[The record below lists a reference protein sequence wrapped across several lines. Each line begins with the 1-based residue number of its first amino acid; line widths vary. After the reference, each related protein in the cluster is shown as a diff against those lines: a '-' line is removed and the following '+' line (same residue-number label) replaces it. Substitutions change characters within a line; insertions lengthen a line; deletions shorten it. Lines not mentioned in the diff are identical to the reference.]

1 MTIKQK
7 PITGNQQPESD
18 NKASFRDRIATQS
31 DEGGRAWVY
40 TNPPQGKLHNY
51 RTIVA
56 ILLLTFFFGAPF
68 IKLNGQA
75 IMLFD
80 VLHRKFIILGKI
92 FWPQDFHLLVI
103 AMITFIVALVLFTVI
118 YGRVF
123 CGWVCP
129 QTVFLEMVYR
139 KVEFLIDG
147 NAREQRRLAN
157 SELSFEKIWKRTLK
171 HTIFIFISMLI
182 SHTFL
187 SYFIGIEKVIDLLK
201 GGPFSNF
208 GSFLLMLLFSFV
220 FYFLYAFFRE
230 QVCSILCPY
239 GRLQGVL
246 LDSNSIV
253 VAYDYLRG
261 EPRGK
266 LIKSVGNCIDC
277 NKCVEVCPTNIDIRN
292 GTQLECINCT
302 SCIDACNSVMTKIK
316 KPKGLI
322 RFASENEIKNG
333 LAFKINKRIIAYSA
347 VLFILLSV
355 LLTLFITSKKT
366 ETTLLRTSGSL
377 YQEQENGDILNIY
390 NVKVLNK
397 STYDIPIQIKLL
409 SHEGSIQLISKKDTI
424 HKNDVMDDVLLLKI
438 NKENLNPGSN
448 KVSLGIFINNE
459 MVEEI
464 TTAFLGPAD

>member
-1 MTIKQK
+1 
-7 PITGNQQPESD
+7 
-18 NKASFRDRIATQS
+18 
-31 DEGGRAWVY
+31 
-40 TNPPQGKLHNY
+40 
-51 RTIVA
+51 
-56 ILLLTFFFGAPF
+56 
-68 IKLNGQA
+68 
-75 IMLFD
+75 
-80 VLHRKFIILGKI
+80 
-92 FWPQDFHLLVI
+92 
-103 AMITFIVALVLFTVI
+103 
-118 YGRVF
+118 
-123 CGWVCP
+123 
-129 QTVFLEMVYR
+129 
-139 KVEFLIDG
+139 
-147 NAREQRRLAN
+147 
-157 SELSFEKIWKRTLK
+157 
-171 HTIFIFISMLI
+171 MLI